1 MPKRTIKL
9 PPTERERLLKLVSL
23 GQHPASAMRRAY
35 ILLHSDG
42 GRTDEAIAQFLFC
55 SEDTVRRTRVRY
67 LSEGLDAALE
77 DKPRPG
83 REPALNAQQ
92 EAYLIALACSAP
104 PAGQERWTLELLAR
118 QMISDEQVVDLSVE
132 TVRLTLKKTNS
143 SPGL

>member
-9 PPTERERLLKLVSL
+9 QPEERERLLKLVSL
-23 GQHPASAMRRAY
+23 GQHPASAMRRAF

-67 LSEGLDAALE
+67 LTEGLAAALE

-83 REPALNAQQ
+83 REPVLNAQQ
-92 EAYLIALACSAP
+92 EAYLIALACSTP
-104 PAGQERWTLELLAR
+104 PTGQERWTLELLVK
-118 QMISDEQVVDLSVE
+118 QMITDEQVVDLSTE

-143 SPGL
+143 SPGS